1 LYDALFAPTTPS
13 RGRFILGKRKPSRR
27 TSTYTTTGSVA
38 EDAIPEPNR
47 RYHHDLFRSLLDDL
61 DIGVAD
67 ATQDGVILYANS
79 RFVKILGRVVDE
91 NLAGVNLRSFVAIR
105 DWDEL
110 ATALREGAEH
120 PLQGEMKVVEA
131 ESGALRTIRLSFSHL
146 ESGKSSTVKIVA
158 TEVTEQLAT
167 AQALKESESSLQSL
181 SARLLQVQDE
191 ERRRMAR
198 DLHDITGQELAIV
211 IMSLDRLQK
220 APNEEIHGSLAE
232 IAGQV
237 RKVESEIRT
246 LSYVLHPP
254 LLDEMGLR
262 SALYWY
268 IEGFS
273 KRTNVHVEAEM
284 PSDLP
289 RLGLD
294 METALFRVI
303 QESLTNVVRHSGSR
317 KARVNLSV
325 DFHSLNISIEDEG
338 KGFDQRKTAG
348 GRKSGVGVQSMNDRI
363 KLLGGKLE
371 IRSGEGGT
379 RVLAS
384 VPLPRGED
392 DAASE
397 ESKQPNEIDANRSAP
412 ASAAKN
418 GPRRILIADDHVVA
432 RQGIKFLLGD
442 QSDLEICGEAE
453 DGLQAV
459 AKALELKPDLL
470 ILDLSMPHLGGFS
483 VAHEIRK
490 AGVPVKI
497 LMYTTHSYP
506 GLERVARAAG
516 CNGFVLKSD
525 ATTDLIRGVRAV
537 LQNVEFYGSET
548 ARAHSV

>member
-1 LYDALFAPTTPS
+1 L
-13 RGRFILGKRKPSRR
+13 RKRKPSRP
-27 TSTYTTTGSVA
+27 TSTHTTAGPRA
-38 EDAIPEPNR
+38 ENPTPEPNR

-61 DIGVAD
+61 DIGIAD
-67 ATQDGVILYANS
+67 ATQDGEILYANS
-79 RFVKILGRVVDE
+79 RFAKILGRGRGE
-91 NLAGVNLRSFVAIR
+91 NLAGMNLRNFVAMR
-105 DWDEL
+105 DWDAL
-110 ATALREGAEH
+110 AAALREGAEH
-120 PLQGEMKVVEA
+120 PLQGEMKVVEG

-146 ESGKSSTVKIVA
+146 TSGKSSTVKIVA
-158 TEVTEQLAT
+158 TEVTELLAT
-167 AQALKESESSLQSL
+167 AEALKQSEASLQSL

-220 APNEEIHGSLAE
+220 APNEELRSSLAE
-232 IAGQV
+232 VAGQV

-268 IEGFS
+268 FEGFS
-273 KRTNVHVEAEM
+273 KRTGVEIEAEI

-317 KARVNLSV
+317 RAWVRLSV
-325 DFHSLNISIEDEG
+325 NSHHLKISIEDEG
-338 KGFDQRKTAG
+338 TGFDQRRTAAS
-348 GRKSGVGVQSMNDRI
+348 RKSGVGVQSMNDRI

-371 IRSGEGGT
+371 IRSGKRGT
-379 RVLAS
+379 QVVAS
-384 VPLPRGED
+384 VPLPRDG
-392 DAASE
+392 DAGLSE
-397 ESKQPNEIDANRSAP
+397 ESKQPEGIDTDRSAP
-412 ASAAKN
+412 ASAETN
-418 GPRRILIADDHVVA
+418 GHRRILIADDHVVA
-432 RQGIKFLLGD
+432 RQGIKFLLSE

-459 AKALELKPDLL
+459 AKTLELKPDLL

-525 ATTDLIRGVRAV
+525 ATNDLIRGVRAV

-548 ARAHSV
+548 ARTHSA

>member
-1 LYDALFAPTTPS
+1 MRKRTPP
-13 RGRFILGKRKPSRR
+13 RRR
-27 TSTYTTTGSVA
+27 THPS
-38 EDAIPEPNR
+38 PELPI
-47 RYHHDLFRSLLDDL
+47 DLPIQEKTDSKVTHRSHLGVFRSLLDDL
-61 DIGVAD
+61 DIGIAD
-67 ATQDGVILYANS
+67 ANQDGTILYANS
-79 RFVKILGRVVDE
+79 RFAEILGQGAGE
-91 NLAGVNLRSFVAIR
+91 NLGGFNLRGFVAMR
-105 DWDEL
+105 DWDAL
-110 ATALREGAEH
+110 ASALKEGIGR
-120 PLQGEMKVVEA
+120 PVQGEMKVVEA
-131 ESGALRTIRLSFSHL
+131 ESGDLLTIRLSFSPL
-146 ESGKSSTVKIVA
+146 ASGKSSTVKIVA
-158 TEVTEQLAT
+158 TEVTELLAT
-167 AQALKESESSLQSL
+167 AEALKQTEASLQSL

-211 IMSLDRLQK
+211 IMSLDRMQK
-220 APNEEIHGSLAE
+220 APNAEIRGSLAE
-232 IAGQV
+232 VAGRV

-273 KRTNVHVEAEM
+273 KRTGVQVEAEI

-289 RLGLD
+289 RLALD

-303 QESLTNVVRHSGSR
+303 QESLTNVVRHSGSHR
-317 KARVNLSV
+317 AWVHLSV
-325 DFHSLNISIEDEG
+325 NSDRLKISIEDEG
-338 KGFDQRKTAG
+338 TGFEEKKAAA
-348 GRKSGVGVQSMNDRI
+348 GRKFGVGVQSMNDRI
-363 KLLGGKLE
+363 KLLGGQLE
-371 IRSGEGGT
+371 IRSGKRGT
-379 RVLAS
+379 QVLAS

-392 DAASE
+392 TETSE
-397 ESKQPNEIDANRSAP
+397 ESKEPEGIDTNQSEP
-412 ASAAKN
+412 ASSATN
-418 GPRRILIADDHVVA
+418 GRRRILIADDHVVA

-459 AKALELKPDLL
+459 AKTLELKPDLV

-483 VAHEIRK
+483 VAHEIRRSG
-490 AGVPVKI
+490 APVKI

-506 GLERVARAAG
+506 GLEGVARAAG
-516 CNGFVLKSD
+516 CNGFILKSD
-525 ATTDLIRGVRAV
+525 ATNDLIRGVRAV